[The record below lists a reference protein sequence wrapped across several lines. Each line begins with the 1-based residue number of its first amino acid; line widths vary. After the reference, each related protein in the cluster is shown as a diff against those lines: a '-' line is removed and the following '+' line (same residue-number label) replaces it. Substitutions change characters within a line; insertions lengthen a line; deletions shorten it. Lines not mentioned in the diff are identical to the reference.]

1 MHILIVDDDPRLRDT
16 LSRGLEHV
24 GHDVRTAAD
33 GDEAERMLAAEPA
46 DLVLLDVMMP
56 GRDGWQVLDDL
67 RADGL
72 ETPVIFLTAR
82 DAVDERV
89 RGLTAGAD
97 DYLSKPFAFEE
108 LAARIEAV
116 ARRREH
122 LPTIECGPFRI
133 DPGRRIVTLDGR
145 RLELA
150 PREFDLLLALARAHG
165 RALGREELLR
175 EVWGIDFDP
184 GTNTVDV
191 HVARLRRR
199 LAPRGKELIETEVGV
214 GYRLTTEI
222 DSNRSKRS

>member
-1 MHILIVDDDPRLRDT
+1 MQILIVDDDPRLRQT
-16 LSRGLEHV
+16 LARGLEHV
-24 GHDVRTAAD
+24 GHRVRAAAD
-33 GDEAERMLAAEPA
+33 GDEAERLLAEAPV

-56 GRDGWQVLDDL
+56 GRDGWQVLEDL
-67 RADGL
+67 RATGID
-72 ETPVIFLTAR
+72 TPVIFLTAR

-116 ARRREH
+116 ARRRETM
-122 LPTIECGPFRI
+122 PTVECGAFRLE
-133 DPGRRIVTLDGR
+133 PGPRTAAFDGR

-150 PREFDLLLALARAHG
+150 PREYDLLLALARAG
-165 RALGREELLR
+165 GEARTREALLR
-175 EVWGIDFDP
+175 EVWGIDFEP

-199 LAPRGKELIETEVGV
+199 LGARGKALIVTEVGV
-214 GYRLTTEI
+214 GYRLATEGA
-222 DSNRSKRS
+222 R